1 MDDFSISTPR
11 HAAAAMRGLAAA
23 AGALMLAGCA
33 VGPNFSSPPAPTVA
47 GYTPEKLQSP
57 PSDPAGPRVSGQR
70 FVNGADIPT
79 RWWAAFRSAPLNQ
92 LIRLSVERN
101 PSLQAAEAAIR
112 LANFNALAQRGLY
125 FPQVGANFTPSDQL
139 VSNAVSGPGNTA
151 QARYTL
157 YTAQLNISF
166 VPDVW
171 GENMRNVESLD
182 ALTEQAQFQLEAAY
196 LTLTSNV
203 VTAAIQEASLRGQI
217 AATEHIIK
225 VERDILGI
233 LQNQFNAGQ
242 AAQVDVLAQQAALA
256 QSEETLPPLQKQ
268 LAIQRDLLT
277 ALAGQFS
284 ADEILQKFDLQRLAL
299 PANLPVSLPSTLV
312 AQRPDV
318 RAAEANL
325 HSASALVGAAI
336 AARLPSFTISAN
348 PGSTAFN
355 AAQLFTPG
363 TLFYTV
369 AGSAT
374 QTVFD
379 GLTLYHKQKAAEA
392 ALEQGQRAVPPGRH
406 HGVPE
411 RRRRAAQPAGRRPC
425 RAGRDQGG
433 GRRQGQPRHRAE
445 AARAR
450 PSQSGQCAERA
461 AGLFECRDHPR
472 AGGGDA
478 AVRHRGAVHGARR
491 RLADRLRDQRLALLR
506 VRKPRRVEEL
516 MVPGGALFSLS
527 PFLRGEGWGEGPL
540 PRVRNAV
547 RPVPLTRIA
556 SADAIR
562 PLPQAG
568 RG

>member
-1 MDDFSISTPR
+1 MDDFSTRTPR
-11 HAAAAMRGLAAA
+11 HAAPAMRGLAAA
-23 AGALMLAGCA
+23 AGALMLASCA
-33 VGPNFSSPPAPTVA
+33 VGPIFSSPPALTVA
-47 GYTPEKLQSP
+47 SYTPEKLQSP
-57 PSDPAGPRVSGQR
+57 PSDPAGPRVVRQR

-112 LANFNALAQRGLY
+112 MANFNALAQRGLY

-392 ALEQGQRAVPPGRH
+392 ALEQANAQYRQAVITAFQNVADALRSLQADARAVQ
-406 HGVPE
+406 
-411 RRRRAAQPAGRRPC
+411 AAIKAEDAAKASLDIVQKQLGLGQVNQVNVLNAQQVYLNAAITRVQAVATRLSDT
-425 RAGRDQGG
+425 AALFMALGG
-433 GRRQGQPRHRAE
+433 GWPTDCATSDWRA
-445 AARAR
+445 
-450 PSQSGQCAERA
+450 CV
-461 AGLFECRDHPR
+461 FES
-472 AGGGDA
+472 
-478 AVRHRGAVHGARR
+478 
-491 RLADRLRDQRLALLR
+491 R
-506 VRKPRRVEEL
+506 V
-516 MVPGGALFSLS
+516 
-527 PFLRGEGWGEGPL
+527 
-540 PRVRNAV
+540 
-547 RPVPLTRIA
+547 A
-556 SADAIR
+556 SKN
-562 PLPQAG
+562 
-568 RG
+568 